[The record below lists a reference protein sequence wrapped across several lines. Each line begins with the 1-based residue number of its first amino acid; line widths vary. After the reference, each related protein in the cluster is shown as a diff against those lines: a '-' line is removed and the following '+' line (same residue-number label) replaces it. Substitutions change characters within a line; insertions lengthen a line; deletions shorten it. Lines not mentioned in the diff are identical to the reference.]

1 MAAPQRSPN
10 LGGGGG
16 NPFDDNQL
24 GKKIV
29 GVTGFTIRHG
39 NQVDGV
45 QFTYLLA
52 DNTTFQAPYH
62 GGSGGS
68 ATTVNLA
75 VGEVIV
81 QVSGKSSGVTGVL
94 VDQLIFVTKKRDG
107 SSQSYGP
114 YGQTGDIWF
123 NISGLIAAVFGR
135 SGTKLDG
142 IGFYYY

>member
-1 MAAPQRSPN
+1 MAVPQTSPQ

-16 NPFDDNQL
+16 NSFDDNQL
-24 GKKIV
+24 DKKIV

-52 DNTTFQAPYH
+52 DNTTFQAPYR

-68 ATTVNLA
+68 ASTVTLA

-81 QVSGKSSGVTGVL
+81 QVTGKSNGVL
-94 VDQLIFVTKKRDG
+94 VDQLTFVTKKRDG
-107 SSQSYGP
+107 SSLSYGP
-114 YGQTGDIWF
+114 YGLTGDKPFTI
-123 NISGLIAAVFGR
+123 NGLIAAAFGR